1 MAKRLTIEYE
11 RADGKRV
18 TGKLPT
24 ELAWTC
30 ARACARDRSTYVTLF
45 GDLGV
50 AEFDPFGGG
59 TVTWS
64 DESDEPGVVTRFDKK
79 TSVIIQ
85 TLDKMSRTWDPPI
98 MGAKELKKV
107 RTKLGMTQP
116 ELANR
121 LKVTWRTVARWEAGA
136 KIPETVR
143 LALKEVLR
151 EEGLAA

>member
-1 MAKRLTIEYE
+1 MAKNLIIQYE
-11 RADGKRV
+11 RADEKVV

-30 ARACARDRSTYVTLF
+30 ARAAAREKLGGVILI

-64 DESDEPGVVTRFDKK
+64 DGTTQRFDRK
-79 TSVIIQ
+79 TNVCIVS
-85 TLDKMSRTWDPPI
+85 LDIMSRTWDHPA
-98 MGAKELKKV
+98 MNAKDMKKI
-107 RTKLGMTQP
+107 RRKLNMTQP
-116 ELANR
+116 ELARR
-121 LKVTWRTVARWEAGA
+121 LQVTWRTIARWEAGA

-143 LALKEVLR
+143 LALKQVQK
-151 EEGLAA
+151 EEGLTV